1 MFNREFAY
9 RKVQEKI
16 RVIVFLDILSNCVC
30 MDALK
35 SVKTVLRVIV
45 QYRLLILFNL
55 FIPS

>member
-30 MDALK
+30 MDGEL
-35 SVKTVLRVIV
+35 
-45 QYRLLILFNL
+45 
-55 FIPS
+55 